1 MARIWKEVTYN
12 LQVCEF
18 LAPMSEN
25 CLERIEK
32 KLNYDIFYN
41 EIYEKIANPIFN
53 YVSVN
58 ENIPLMNKSVSSAI
72 GEIEINFDKIA
83 NSSSLLHFCAEV
95 WKPDYV

>member
-1 MARIWKEVTYN
+1 MARIWKDVTYK

-18 LAPMSEN
+18 IAPMSEN

-32 KLNYDIFYN
+32 KLDYDLFYD

-58 ENIPLMNKSVSSAI
+58 EVIPRMNKSVSSAI

-95 WKPDYV
+95 GKPDYV

>member
-1 MARIWKEVTYN
+1 MASIWKEFTYN

-32 KLNYDIFYN
+32 KLNYDFFYD
-41 EIYEKIANPIFN
+41 EIYDKIANPIFN

-58 ENIPLMNKSVSSAI
+58 KNIPMMNKSVSSAI
-72 GEIEINFDKIA
+72 GEIEIDFDKIA
-83 NSSSLLHFCAEV
+83 NSPSLFHFCAEV
-95 WKPDYV
+95 GSPDDV

>member
-1 MARIWKEVTYN
+1 MARIRKEVTYN

-18 LAPMSEN
+18 LAPMTEN

-32 KLNYDIFYN
+32 KLNYDFFYD

-58 ENIPLMNKSVSSAI
+58 EDIPRMNKSVSSAI
-72 GEIEINFDKIA
+72 GEIEIDFGKISN
-83 NSSSLLHFCAEV
+83 NSSLRHFCAEV
-95 WKPDYV
+95 GNPDYV

>member
-1 MARIWKEVTYN
+1 MAHIWKEFTYN

-18 LAPMSEN
+18 LAPMTEN

-32 KLNYDIFYN
+32 KLNYDLFYD
-41 EIYEKIANPIFN
+41 EIYDKIANPIFN

-58 ENIPLMNKSVSSAI
+58 ENIHFMNKSVSSAI
-72 GEIEINFDKIA
+72 GETEIDFDKIA

-95 WKPDYV
+95 GRPDDV

>member
-1 MARIWKEVTYN
+1 MARIWKEVTYS

-32 KLNYDIFYN
+32 KLNYDFFYD
-41 EIYEKIANPIFN
+41 EIYDKIANPIFN

-72 GEIEINFDKIA
+72 GEIEIDFDKIA
-83 NSSSLLHFCAEV
+83 NGSSLFHFRAEV
-95 WKPDYV
+95 GKPDDV

>member
-1 MARIWKEVTYN
+1 MAHIWKEFTYN

-18 LAPMSEN
+18 LAPMTEN

-32 KLNYDIFYN
+32 KLNYDFFYD
-41 EIYEKIANPIFN
+41 EIYDKIANPIFN

-58 ENIPLMNKSVSSAI
+58 ENIPLMNKNVSLAI
-72 GEIEINFDKIA
+72 REMEIDFDKIA

-95 WKPDYV
+95 GNPDDA

>member
-18 LAPMSEN
+18 LAPMTEN

-32 KLNYDIFYN
+32 KLNYDFFYD

-58 ENIPLMNKSVSSAI
+58 KNIRMMNISVSSAI
-72 GEIEINFDKIA
+72 GEIEIDFDKIA
-83 NSSSLLHFCAEV
+83 NNSSLLHFFAEV
-95 WKPDYV
+95 GKPDYV